1 MVNIQ
6 ELIAEIIERSGKEIN
21 LMNKPGVLITSF
33 KQVLSIGYILELM
46 NSIY

>member
-21 LMNKPGVLITSF
+21 LMNKAGVLITSF